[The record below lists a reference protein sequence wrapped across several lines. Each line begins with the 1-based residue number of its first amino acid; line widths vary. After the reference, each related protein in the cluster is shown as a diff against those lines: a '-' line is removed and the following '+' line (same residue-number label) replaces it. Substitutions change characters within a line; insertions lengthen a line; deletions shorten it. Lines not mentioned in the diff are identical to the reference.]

1 MVTAGHRASV
11 LQVGGIAAAFV
22 GLGMSGAIPPA
33 LLPVLGRELGAPAQQ
48 MSLVLSALFAG
59 LCVGVVLTA
68 AIGEALAPARA
79 VAAGAVVQGAGL
91 VLLAA
96 ATVPL
101 AALSGGFVL
110 GVGFGATELSAF
122 AVARRTEVAP
132 GPLLSHLTAALAVT
146 SAVTPVVV
154 GLLAST
160 GYWRAALVGAA
171 AVHAVTAVAVLLAVP
186 GSTPRPAATAW
197 RSALRVRRA
206 HVLVFGYVGAEV
218 LVGAWTARLAA
229 SALGLQPAAAAA
241 ATAAFWASLAVGR
254 VAAGLL
260 LRGRLTAERLLAPV
274 LVSASAWFLLA
285 AALSGVPRALAVV
298 LGLMSAGPAYGL
310 IVATTDGAGDRRVLG
325 GLIATGAL
333 GGAVVSALG
342 AAAFAVAGLEGVL
355 LLAAAS
361 LAGAVL
367 AHRRPAGA
375 RSGRRMRVEGGVL

>member
-1 MVTAGHRASV
+1 MTADGRASV

-33 LLPVLGRELGAPAQQ
+33 LLPVLGREPGAPAEL

-68 AIGEALAPARA
+68 AVGETLAPARA
-79 VAAGAVVQGAGL
+79 VAAGAVVQAAGL

-110 GVGFGATELSAF
+110 GVGFGATELAAF
-122 AVARRTEVAP
+122 AVARRIEVTA
-132 GPLLSHLTAALAVT
+132 GRLLSHLTAGLAVT
-146 SAVTPVVV
+146 SAVTPLVV
-154 GLLAST
+154 GLLAGT
-160 GYWRAALVGAA
+160 GYWRAALMGAA
-171 AVHAVTAVAVLLAVP
+171 VVHAVTAVAVLLAAP
-186 GSTPRPAATAW
+186 GSTPVSGAAAW
-197 RSALRVRRA
+197 RTALRVRRA
-206 HVLVFGYVGAEV
+206 HVVVFGYVGAEV
-218 LVGAWTARLAA
+218 LVAAWTARLAA
-229 SALGLQPAAAAA
+229 SARDLRPAAAAA

-254 VAAGLL
+254 VSAGLL
-260 LRGRLTAERLLAPV
+260 LRGRLTAERLLAPL
-274 LVSASAWFLLA
+274 LVSATAWFLLA
-285 AALSGVPRALAVV
+285 AALSGVPRLLAVV
-298 LGLMSAGPAYGL
+298 LGLLSAGPVYGL
-310 IVATTDGAGDRRVLG
+310 IVATTVGAEDRRVLG

-355 LLAAAS
+355 LLVAAS

-367 AHRRPAGA
+367 AHRRPAA
-375 RSGRRMRVEGGVL
+375 RRSGRRMQVEGGVR